1 MTQFFEDIVLGEPI
15 ELGAHEFT
23 REEIVSFATR
33 FDPQPFHMDE
43 EAARD
48 TFFGGLCASGW
59 HTACVW
65 MQLMAAERARSAAEA
80 TAAGRRAA
88 RHGPSPGFR
97 HLRWL
102 KPVYPGDVISY
113 RCVPE
118 EKIELKSR
126 PAYGLLVSR
135 NEGVNQ
141 HSDLV
146 ISFLGRLF
154 VERRTP
160 SPQQE

>member
-1 MTQFFEDIVLGEPI
+1 MTQFFEDIVLGAPI

-23 REEIVSFATR
+23 TEEIVSFAAR
-33 FDPQPFHMDE
+33 FDPQPFHLDA

-65 MQLMAAERARSAAEA
+65 MRLMAAERARAVAQA
-80 TAAGRRAA
+80 QAAGRRAA

-102 KPVYPGDVISY
+102 KPVYPGDVIRY
-113 RCVPE
+113 RSVPE
-118 EKIELKSR
+118 EKLDVASR

-141 HSDLV
+141 HGDLV
-146 ISFLGRLF
+146 ISFLGRLL
-154 VERRTP
+154 VERQTP
-160 SPQQE
+160 RAQGD